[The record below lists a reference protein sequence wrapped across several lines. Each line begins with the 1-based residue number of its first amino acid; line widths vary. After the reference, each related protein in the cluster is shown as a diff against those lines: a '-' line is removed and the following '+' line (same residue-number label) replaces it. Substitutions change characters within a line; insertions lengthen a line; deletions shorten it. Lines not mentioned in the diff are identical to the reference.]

1 MIVQINE
8 SGVASCNILNVQINE
23 YLEWVL
29 AKMFYFT
36 MCLCTLASC
45 NVIIFKLMN
54 TKKVVL
60 LVGVFF
66 YYVHTW
72 FSLSFLEL
80 SIGLNRTSR
89 PVPVVREFSNVRI
102 PDFRFFSLPD
112 SGLIRVLEMEK
123 SLWFDFLPFWNSLFV
138 SCFLMASQ
146 QQSMVSYQMM
156 PAALRFSLLFLKSNC
171 QVGGRGR
178 GKV

>member
-66 YYVHTW
+66 YHAYTW
-72 FSLSFLEL
+72 LSLSFL
-80 SIGLNRTSR
+80 GLG
-89 PVPVVREFSNVRI
+89 PI
-102 PDFRFFSLPD
+102 
-112 SGLIRVLEMEK
+112 I
-123 SLWFDFLPFWNSLFV
+123 
-138 SCFLMASQ
+138 
-146 QQSMVSYQMM
+146 
-156 PAALRFSLLFLKSNC
+156 
-171 QVGGRGR
+171 
-178 GKV
+178 